1 VLISMPT
8 AISTMRGVFQV
19 IAILPGVGRRMMSRI
34 QRRGTHY
41 ALDGTPV
48 AMHTPAIKG
57 AIAAMKSVTD
67 LFI

>member
-1 VLISMPT
+1 
-8 AISTMRGVFQV
+8 
-19 IAILPGVGRRMMSRI
+19 MMSRI

>member
-1 VLISMPT
+1 MPT
-8 AISTMRGVFQV
+8 AISTMRGVFQAM
-19 IAILPGVGRRMMSRI
+19 AILRKVGCRMMSRI
-34 QRRGTHY
+34 ERRGTHY
-41 ALDGTPV
+41 VLDGTSV